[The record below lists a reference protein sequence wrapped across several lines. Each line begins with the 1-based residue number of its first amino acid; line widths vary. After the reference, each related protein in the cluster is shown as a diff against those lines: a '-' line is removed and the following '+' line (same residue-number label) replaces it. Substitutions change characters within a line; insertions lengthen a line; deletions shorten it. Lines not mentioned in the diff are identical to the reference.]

1 MILSL
6 KIVIPP
12 VLKAEGLTFT
22 DENEKYLKVCLCL
35 CQKNS
40 VSLEDNLKYALKY
53 SFSKIEVAK

>member
-1 MILSL
+1 L